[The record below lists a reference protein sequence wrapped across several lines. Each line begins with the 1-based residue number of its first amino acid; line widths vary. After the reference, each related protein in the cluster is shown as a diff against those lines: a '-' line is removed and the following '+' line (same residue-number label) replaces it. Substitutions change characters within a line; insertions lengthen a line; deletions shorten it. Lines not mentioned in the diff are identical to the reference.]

1 MFLTLTSS
9 WFTRRNPTAPHRCVG
24 NFRFGLTDS
33 PSQHTVRIGMRP
45 VVGSLLG
52 VPYLSPRLRP
62 RSRDSYPLS
71 CSGSR
76 SCLCLGESGRFRQIR
91 TRTQS
96 YFLWCL
102 PGGCCLH
109 RGHSV
114 SSVGGHSYL
123 HSYSYSNR
131 QFSGAQPHWVHNHCA
146 DTSISAIL
154 ESKGVG
160 IAAVTVRIHS
170 LSGIAPAPHII
181 TFSHSDRACI
191 DSGQIIHE
199 SP

>member
-1 MFLTLTSS
+1 M
-9 WFTRRNPTAPHRCVG
+9 G
-24 NFRFGLTDS
+24 
-33 PSQHTVRIGMRP
+33 P

-52 VPYLSPRLRP
+52 VPHLSPSSSFRP
-62 RSRDSYPLS
+62 RSRDSYSFS

-76 SCLCLGESGRFRQIR
+76 SCLCLGESGRFRRTR

-96 YFLWCL
+96 YFGCECL

-114 SSVGGHSYL
+114 SRVGGHSYL
-123 HSYSYSNR
+123 HSNR
-131 QFSGAQPHWVHNHCA
+131 QFAGARPHWVCNQCA

-170 LSGIAPAPHII
+170 LSGIAPAPDINRCVVIFNTRGSCLLSICI
-181 TFSHSDRACI
+181 TGELLSSTQSA
-191 DSGQIIHE
+191 SE
-199 SP
+199 

>member
-9 WFTRRNPTAPHRCVG
+9 WFTRRNPTAPHCCVG
-24 NFRFGLTDS
+24 NVRFGLTDS
-33 PSQHTVRIGMRP
+33 TKPTHRSNRYVAGRGQSLGSAISQPSAP
-45 VVGSLLG
+45 A
-52 VPYLSPRLRP
+52 
-62 RSRDSYPLS
+62 SRDSYPLS

-96 YFLWCL
+96 YFVWCL

-114 SSVGGHSYL
+114 SRVGGHSYL
-123 HSYSYSNR
+123 HSNR
-131 QFSGAQPHWVHNHCA
+131 QFSGARPHWVHNQCA

>member
-1 MFLTLTSS
+1 M
-9 WFTRRNPTAPHRCVG
+9 G
-24 NFRFGLTDS
+24 
-33 PSQHTVRIGMRP
+33 P
-45 VVGSLLG
+45 VVGSLLR
-52 VPYLSPRLRP
+52 VPHLSFSFSFRP
-62 RSRDSYPLS
+62 RDSYPLS

-91 TRTQS
+91 TRTRS
-96 YFLWCL
+96 YFVWCL

-109 RGHSV
+109 RGHSG
-114 SSVGGHSYL
+114 SRVGGHSQL

-131 QFSGAQPHWVHNHCA
+131 QFSGARPHWVRNHWA
-146 DTSISAIL
+146 DTTISAIL

-181 TFSHSDRACI
+181 
-191 DSGQIIHE
+191 
-199 SP
+199 

>member
-1 MFLTLTSS
+1 M
-9 WFTRRNPTAPHRCVG
+9 G
-24 NFRFGLTDS
+24 
-33 PSQHTVRIGMRP
+33 P

-52 VPYLSPRLRP
+52 VPYLSFRP

-76 SCLCLGESGRFRQIR
+76 SCLCLGESGRFRR
-91 TRTQS
+91 TRTRTRS
-96 YFLWCL
+96 YFVWCL

-114 SSVGGHSYL
+114 SRVGGHSQL
-123 HSYSYSNR
+123 HSYSNR
-131 QFSGAQPHWVHNHCA
+131 QFSGARPHWIRNQCA
-146 DTSISAIL
+146 NTSICAIL
-154 ESKGVG
+154 ESKRVG

-181 TFSHSDRACI
+181 
-191 DSGQIIHE
+191 SGRTAISRTI
-199 SP
+199 